1 MKKKY
6 IALLFIIY
14 LIVVLKITVFRDGF
28 AQTALFSSGELYLV
42 PFADLIHIYKNSIT
56 VFLYLFAGNI
66 IWFVPFGVFMR
77 ALTKW
82 NNIKIIFFAFLFSFT
97 IEFLQ
102 YAFGTGISELDDLIL
117 NTFGACIGILV
128 CMIVSACSKKRSKKR
143 ST

>member
-6 IALLFIIY
+6 IVLLFIIY

-28 AQTALFSSGELYLV
+28 AQTALFSSGELNIV

-82 NNIKIIFFAFLFSFT
+82 SNIKIIFFAFLFSFT

-102 YAFGTGISELDDLIL
+102 YAFGTGVSELDDLIL
-117 NTFGACIGILV
+117 NTFGACVGILI
-128 CMIVSACSKKRSKKR
+128 CTIVSACSKKRSKKR